1 MEPKELK
8 SVRLKRA
15 LKKFHDS
22 PEKKQTG
29 SQGESEAKSKEM
41 ENVDEKTKRARVVK
55 NLAAKQYTE
64 SKSNTRPR
72 GKGSRAP
79 RGRGKSKGK
88 APAKKAETTRKP
100 VYKKEV
106 NLSESSSDDQ
116 GDDIANDDDDDMLAN
131 LDYESW
137 QK

>member
-1 MEPKELK
+1 MIH
-8 SVRLKRA
+8 RR
-15 LKKFHDS
+15 
-22 PEKKQTG
+22 KKQTG
-29 SQGESEAKSKEM
+29 SQEDSESKSKET
-41 ENVDEKTKRARVVK
+41 ERVDEKTKRARVVK

-64 SKSNTRPR
+64 SNKSNSRPR

-79 RGRGKSKGK
+79 RGRGKGK
-88 APAKKAETTRKP
+88 APAKKVETMRKP
-100 VYKKEV
+100 VYKEEV

-116 GDDIANDDDDDMLAN
+116 GDGVANDDDDDMLAN

>member
-1 MEPKELK
+1 MEPKKLK

-29 SQGESEAKSKEM
+29 SQEDSEFKSKET
-41 ENVDEKTKRARVVK
+41 ERVDEKRKRARVVK

-64 SKSNTRPR
+64 SNKSNSRPR

-79 RGRGKSKGK
+79 RGRGKGK
-88 APAKKAETTRKP
+88 APAKKVETMRKP
-100 VYKKEV
+100 VYKEEV

-116 GDDIANDDDDDMLAN
+116 GNGIADDDDDMLAN

>member
-1 MEPKELK
+1 MEPKKLK

-29 SQGESEAKSKEM
+29 SQEDSESKSKET
-41 ENVDEKTKRARVVK
+41 ERVDEKRKRARVVK

-64 SKSNTRPR
+64 SNKSNSRPR

-79 RGRGKSKGK
+79 RGRGKGK
-88 APAKKAETTRKP
+88 APAKKVETMRKP
-100 VYKKEV
+100 VYKEEV

-116 GDDIANDDDDDMLAN
+116 GDGVANDDDDDMLAN

>member
-1 MEPKELK
+1 MEPKTLK

-29 SQGESEAKSKEM
+29 SQGESESKTKEM
-41 ENVDEKTKRARVVK
+41 QNVDEKTKRARVVK

-79 RGRGKSKGK
+79 RGRGKGKGK

-100 VYKKEV
+100 VYKEEV

-116 GDDIANDDDDDMLAN
+116 GDDIADDDDDMLAN

>member
-1 MEPKELK
+1 MEPKMLK

-29 SQGESEAKSKEM
+29 SQEDSESKSK
-41 ENVDEKTKRARVVK
+41 KTKRARVVK

-64 SKSNTRPR
+64 SNKSNSRPR

-79 RGRGKSKGK
+79 RGRGKGK
-88 APAKKAETTRKP
+88 APAKKVETMRKP
-100 VYKKEV
+100 VYKEEV

-116 GDDIANDDDDDMLAN
+116 GNGIADDDDDMLAN